1 VFPLGGGRKRPPCV
15 PPGRGKKRPPCVPP
29 GRGKSDELIN
39 YNMTREKLRIG
50 MFGYGCV
57 GQGLHDVLNSSSGFK
72 ADIVRICVKD
82 RTKKRRISMDHFTFD
97 KNDILNDD
105 SINLVVELI
114 DDADE
119 AFNIVKTAMLKGKNV
134 VSANKMMIANHFRE
148 LVDLQNQ
155 CGVSM
160 LYEASAGA
168 SIPIIRNLEEYYD
181 NELLY
186 SLRGILNGST
196 NYILTKMYNEN
207 IPYSQALSEAIE
219 KGFAESDPALDV
231 EGFDAKFKLCIITG
245 HAYGLFLDPE
255 MVFHYGIDRISKFDI
270 KYAKEKGYKIK
281 LVPYVGKT
289 NENTITSFVL
299 PRFISSDKYLFN
311 VDNEY
316 NGVITEAAFAD
327 KQFFSGKGAGGHPTG
342 SAVLSD
348 ISANSYGYRY
358 EYKKFQQGTVQ
369 NYTRDYRIEIYLR
382 YKNERDRELFNF
394 EEISEQFS
402 SKAYNY
408 VIGVVN
414 LSRLY
419 EIREQLHD
427 MDVFIINTGRRF

>member
-1 VFPLGGGRKRPPCV
+1 
-15 PPGRGKKRPPCVPP
+15 
-29 GRGKSDELIN
+29 
-39 YNMTREKLRIG
+39 MTRNKLRIG
-50 MFGYGCV
+50 LFGYGCV

-82 RTKKRRISMDHFTFD
+82 RTKKRRIPMSNFTFD

-119 AFNIVKTAMLKGKNV
+119 AYNIVTTAMMKGKNV
-134 VSANKMMIANHFRE
+134 VTANKMMVANHFKE
-148 LVDLQNQ
+148 LVELQQ
-155 CGVSM
+155 KCSVSL

-196 NYILTKMYNEN
+196 NYILTKMHNEG
-207 IPYSQALSEAIE
+207 IPYTQALNEAIE
-219 KGFAESDPALDV
+219 KGFAESDPTLDV

-245 HAYGLFLDPE
+245 HAYGLFLEPE
-255 MVFHYGIDRISKFDI
+255 MVFHYGISTISKFDI
-270 KYAKEKGYKIK
+270 KYSKEKGYKIK
-281 LVPYVGKT
+281 LVPFVGKT
-289 NENTITSFVL
+289 CDNTITSFVL
-299 PRFISSDKYLFN
+299 PRFISSDKYLYN

-327 KQFFSGKGAGGHPTG
+327 KQFFCGKGAGGHATG

-348 ISANSYGYRY
+348 ISANSYGYKY
-358 EYKKFQQGTVQ
+358 EYKKYQQGTVQ
-369 NYTRDYRIEIYLR
+369 NYTRDYKLEIYLR
-382 YKNERDRELFNF
+382 YKHEKDRDLFGF
-394 EEISEQFS
+394 EEVSEYFS
-402 SKAYNY
+402 SKICNY

-419 EIREQLHD
+419 ELREQLPKL
-427 MDVFIINTGRRF
+427 DVFIVNTGRRF

>member
-1 VFPLGGGRKRPPCV
+1 
-15 PPGRGKKRPPCVPP
+15 
-29 GRGKSDELIN
+29 
-39 YNMTREKLRIG
+39 MTQEKLRIG
-50 MFGYGCV
+50 LFGYGCV
-57 GQGLHDVLNSSSGFK
+57 GQGLHDVLNSSKGFK

-82 RTKKRRISMDHFTFD
+82 HNKKRRIPMSNFTFD
-97 KNDILNDD
+97 KNDILNDS

-119 AFNIVKTAMLKGKNV
+119 AFNIVSTAMKSGKNV
-134 VSANKMMIANHFRE
+134 VTANKMMVAKHFRE
-148 LVDLQNQ
+148 LVEMQSKYK
-155 CGVSM
+155 VSL

-186 SLRGILNGST
+186 SLRGILNGTT
-196 NYILTKMYNEN
+196 NYILTRMYNDG
-207 IPYSQALSEAIE
+207 IPYEEALKGAQE
-219 KGFAESDPALDV
+219 KGFAESDPTLDV
-231 EGFDAKFKLCIITG
+231 EGWDAKYKLCIITG
-245 HAYGLFLDPE
+245 HAYGLFLDPGQ
-255 MVFHYGIDRISKFDI
+255 VFHYGINTISKFDI
-270 KYAKEKGYKIK
+270 RYAKEKGFKIK
-281 LVPYVGKT
+281 LVPFVGKT

-327 KQFFSGKGAGGHPTG
+327 KQFFSGKGAGGHATG

-358 EYKKFQQGTVQ
+358 EYKKFQQGTVS
-369 NYTRDYRIEIYLR
+369 NYTRNHKLEVYLR
-382 YKNERDRELFNF
+382 YNSDEDKNMFEF
-394 EEISEQFS
+394 EEVSEFFS
-402 SKAYNY
+402 GRSYKY

-414 LSRLY
+414 LERLY
-419 EIREQLHD
+419 NLREQLRN
-427 MDVFIINTGRRF
+427 MDVFIVNTGRKII